1 MIATIGKVI
10 EQPGSLTIQTARP
23 DAENLSDTVTVLW
36 QDCRT
41 ISPEQ
46 RRKAWALIGEIA
58 AATGYIGRGGQE
70 RPQHDA
76 QGGVPASAD

>member
-41 ISPEQ
+41 VAP
-46 RRKAWALIGEIA
+46 
-58 AATGYIGRGGQE
+58 RGG
-70 RPQHDA
+70 A
-76 QGGVPASAD
+76 

>member
-58 AATGYIGRGGQE
+58 AATGYIRQK
-70 RPQHDA
+70 RPKHDA
-76 QGGVPASAD
+76 QGGVSASAD

>member
-10 EQPGSLTIQTARP
+10 EQPGSLTIQTARL

-46 RRKAWALIGEIA
+46 RRKAWAQTTQKSIISG
-58 AATGYIGRGGQE
+58 
-70 RPQHDA
+70 
-76 QGGVPASAD
+76 